1 MFLSGGRTLMERD
14 PELQRIDRA
23 GVTIAGRRYAFIRP
37 QNVPQ
42 PVDLRPPLETPPAD
56 LGSRWE
62 SPADASSAWRTD
74 PDGVQRLKQPLT
86 W

>member
-1 MFLSGGRTLMERD
+1 MFLSDGRTLTERN

-37 QNVPQ
+37 QNVRQ
-42 PVDLRPPLETPPAD
+42 PVDLRPPLDTQPAD
-56 LGSRWE
+56 PGSRSE
-62 SPADASSAWRTD
+62 APAEAPSAWRTD
-74 PDGVQRLKQPLT
+74 SDGVQRLKQPLT